1 MKCADGSSHL
11 ALLGQLLGD
20 GQHGD
25 VDAPAEQIRDDAL
38 RVGQCPLLVSVDEQ
52 LLQARVQHV
61 DHQRAV
67 VPTHGFQLK
76 RQGK

>member
-52 LLQARVQHV
+52 LLQARVQHDRENNLYYLV
-61 DHQRAV
+61 KLENVR
-67 VPTHGFQLK
+67 L
-76 RQGK
+76 